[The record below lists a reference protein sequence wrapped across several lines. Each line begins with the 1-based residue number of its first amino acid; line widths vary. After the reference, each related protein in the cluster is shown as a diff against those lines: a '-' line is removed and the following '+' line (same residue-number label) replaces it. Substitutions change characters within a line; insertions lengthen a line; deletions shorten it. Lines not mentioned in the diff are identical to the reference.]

1 MELYFLCCIP
11 IWIWLLI
18 GTAIADKSLTVGDV
32 FLFGIAAVIPIL
44 NVVASVAVLV
54 HVLLSAPLKR
64 FFSFRII

>member
-18 GTAIADKSLTVGDV
+18 GTAIVDKSLTVGEV
-32 FLFGIAAVIPIL
+32 FLFGIVAVIPVL
-44 NVVASVAVLV
+44 NVIASATLLV